1 MVNEDVSAV
10 VQEVVGRHG
19 KERDSLIPILNEINH
34 ELGYLPTEA
43 IAEIGKSLKLP
54 KSQVFSV
61 ATFYSMLSTEQR
73 GRHVVKF
80 CENAPCHVVGGRE
93 VWNRLLDE
101 LQVEQGGTSKNG
113 KWTLETTSCIGLC
126 SVAPVVIIDDDV
138 YGNVTPDQLPKI
150 LARYL

>member
-10 VQEVVGRHG
+10 VQEVVERHG

-34 ELGYLPTEA
+34 ELGYLPSEA
-43 IAEIGKSLKLP
+43 IAEIGKSLRLP

-61 ATFYSMLSTEQR
+61 ATFYSMLSTEPH

-101 LQVEQGGTSKNG
+101 LQVEPGKTSKNG